1 VKVLLVDPSDRGGIA
16 VHTELVARELA
27 AAGAPPELLA
37 NRALPEARTDY
48 PVRRW
53 LPGVHWGDAPR
64 RGPSLYARE
73 LVRWSASAAA
83 VELAARLRRPQ
94 VIDFQAPLHRRLD
107 ARLVRHLLRV
117 APVAWTI
124 HDVVPPGDRTERN
137 RLRSAA
143 IYRSATLL
151 IVHSEVARRQVVE
164 LAGVEP
170 VVMSLAVP
178 GGGESIARDEARR
191 RLGIPEE
198 GRLFGAL
205 GFVRP
210 YKGYDLLADVWERL
224 GPDAPGLLVMGEV
237 VGEGQE
243 AVLERLRR
251 TGKVIVRLGYASEA
265 DLHLAFCASD
275 AVLLPYVEAS
285 ESALLAG
292 ARKLGIPVIASDVPE
307 LAASVRAS
315 GAGSVVPREVEA
327 WSAAVTGELP
337 PAPEPRRPASAG
349 NERLVAYEEARRRW
363 EHGSKASPA
372 RHRPPRGAA
381 GAVTRLVAYTDST
394 EFAGAETSLAT
405 LLGGLRPE
413 IEVTVL
419 GCDPRVVERLA
430 SARPGARGELV
441 PGVRDKRDLRA
452 IRAHLR
458 TVRRLRPDIFHAN
471 LRIPWSCQYGIAAAL
486 LARGVRVVAVEQ
498 LFTPPFSRSQRRFKK
513 LASLRLDA
521 HVAVG
526 ERLAR
531 QIEAEVGLPD
541 GFIRTIHNT
550 VADVHEDPLPRPVDG
565 PIVGTV
571 ARLAPEKGLDVL
583 VGALPD
589 LPGVT
594 AVLVGAGPERERLEA
609 LAAEAGVSDRVLI
622 TGWVSNARARLEW
635 FDVFALPSR
644 YEGLPHAIL
653 EAMLAKRPVV
663 ASDVGSVREIVIDG
677 VTGILVPPD
686 DGKALSEAIARLL
699 ENSELARRLGEAG
712 RELALERFR
721 PEGMVAAYES
731 LYDEVL
737 S

>member
-16 VHTELVARELA
+16 VHTDLVARELA

-37 NRALPEARTDY
+37 NRALPQARADY
-48 PVRRW
+48 PVWRW

-64 RGPSLYARE
+64 RGPSLHARE
-73 LVRWSASAAA
+73 LVRWSASATA
-83 VELAARLRRPQ
+83 VEVAARLRRPH
-94 VIDFQAPLHRRLD
+94 VIDFQAPFHRRLD

-143 IYRSATLL
+143 IYRSASLL
-151 IVHSEVARRQVVE
+151 IVHSEVARQQVVE

-178 GGGESIARDEARR
+178 GGGETIARGEARR

-243 AVLERLRR
+243 EVLERLRR
-251 TGKVIVRLGYASEA
+251 TGKVTMRLGYASEA

-285 ESALLAG
+285 ESAQLAA
-292 ARKLGIPVIASDVPE
+292 ARTQGLPVIASDLPE
-307 LAASVRAS
+307 LATAVRAS
-315 GAGSVVPREVEA
+315 GAGSVVPREIEG
-327 WSAAVTGELP
+327 WCAAVTGALP
-337 PAPEPRRPASAG
+337 PAPEPRRPAAAG
-349 NERLVAYEEARRRW
+349 NERLVAYEEARSRW
-363 EHGSKASPA
+363 QHGSKGPAA
-372 RHRPPRGAA
+372 RHRPPGT
-381 GAVTRLVAYTDST
+381 GTKLVAYTDST

-405 LLGGLRPE
+405 LLGGLRPG

-419 GCDPRVVERLA
+419 GSDRQVVERLA
-430 SARPGARGELV
+430 SARPGTRAELV
-441 PGVRDKRDLRA
+441 PGVRDKRDLGA

-486 LARGVRVVAVEQ
+486 LARGVKVVAVEQ
-498 LFTPPFSRSQRRFKK
+498 LFTPPASRSQRRFKK

-531 QIEAEVGLPD
+531 KIEAEVGLPD
-541 GFIRTIHNT
+541 GFIRTIHNS
-550 VADVHEDPLPRPVDG
+550 VADGPEDPLPRPVDG
-565 PIVGTV
+565 PTVGTL

-583 VGALPD
+583 VEALRD

-594 AVLVGAGPERERLEA
+594 AVLVGGGPERERLEE
-609 LAAEAGVSDRVLI
+609 LAAEVGVSDRVLI
-622 TGWVSNARARLEW
+622 TGWVSNPRERLEG

-677 VTGILVPPD
+677 ATGILVPPD
-686 DGKALSEAIARLL
+686 DAPALSEAIARLL
-699 ENSELARRLGEAG
+699 EDAELARRLGEAG